1 MRSSDL
7 AGVELL
13 LLCCLQLQE
22 MPTRNIDCA
31 IHLLLPGILP
41 DHIHVKGAWPPAGA
55 AAALDGISTL
65 ARTVR
70 TA

>member
-1 MRSSDL
+1 
-7 AGVELL
+7 
-13 LLCCLQLQE
+13 
-22 MPTRNIDCA
+22 MPARNIDCA

-41 DHIHVKGAWPPAGA
+41 DHIHVKGAWPAAGA